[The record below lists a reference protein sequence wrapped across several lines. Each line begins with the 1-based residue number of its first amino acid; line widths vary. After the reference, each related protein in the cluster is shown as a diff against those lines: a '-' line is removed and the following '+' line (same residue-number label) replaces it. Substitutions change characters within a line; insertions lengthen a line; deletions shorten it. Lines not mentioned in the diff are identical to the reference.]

1 MFNQFK
7 LLLILIL
14 LGILGVLFFQNQEP
28 ISLKLLCGDTAS
40 QYCWYQSPTQPLAV
54 WMVLFLVLGVI
65 SSLIWQLLQNLGS
78 PRFSPIM
85 GDNPT
90 SSPRP
95 ESNYQTKVNSS
106 SATET
111 SRSVKNSTSTST
123 SDWEYSGQREDWEDE
138 NISSQNDN
146 PTINRDNTVRDS
158 DFEVKQEP
166 QNISQSGS
174 TYSYQFKESRKS
186 VDQVM
191 PHQKRDRTSKN
202 TDEVYDANYRTI
214 STPKYGDVNKNTDT
228 DEDDEDWV

>member
-85 GDNPT
+85 GDRPT
-90 SSPRP
+90 SSPRQQ
-95 ESNYQTKVNSS
+95 SNYQTKVNSS
-106 SATET
+106 FATET
-111 SRSVKNSTSTST
+111 SRSVKNSTSTSA

-146 PTINRDNTVRDS
+146 PTINKDNTVTDS

-191 PHQKRDRTSKN
+191 PHQKRDSTSKN